1 MEVPMKIIARVYS
14 DFASKFGIPRQAGL
28 VPALRSVLVWEPE
41 FRNPDMIRGLEGF
54 SHIWIIWNFSA
65 NRQSEWSPTVRPPR
79 LGGNQRMGVFAT
91 RAPYRPN
98 PIGLSCVRLVE
109 IQKNTPHGPVL
120 ILSGADLMNGTPV
133 FDIKPYAPYADC
145 HPEATGGFTEQNDDF
160 QLKVDFP
167 PALLAQIPR
176 QSREA
181 LLGILAQDPRPA
193 YQHDPLRTYG
203 VSFGGYNIRFRVQDK
218 CLAVCQV
225 EPVTVG
231 ADPDME
237 KYRRVLQDSSCQR
250 SDSDV

>member
-1 MEVPMKIIARVYS
+1 
-14 DFASKFGIPRQAGL
+14 
-28 VPALRSVLVWEPE
+28 
-41 FRNPDMIRGLEGF
+41 
-54 SHIWIIWNFSA
+54 
-65 NRQSEWSPTVRPPR
+65 
-79 LGGNQRMGVFAT
+79 
-91 RAPYRPN
+91 
-98 PIGLSCVRLVE
+98 
-109 IQKNTPHGPVL
+109 
-120 ILSGADLMNGTPV
+120 MNGTPV

-237 KYRRVLQDSSCQR
+237 KYRRVLQDSSCQG

>member
-98 PIGLSCVRLVE
+98 PIGLSCVRLIE
-109 IQKNTPHGPVL
+109 IQK
-120 ILSGADLMNGTPV
+120 
-133 FDIKPYAPYADC
+133 
-145 HPEATGGFTEQNDDF
+145 
-160 QLKVDFP
+160 
-167 PALLAQIPR
+167 
-176 QSREA
+176 
-181 LLGILAQDPRPA
+181 
-193 YQHDPLRTYG
+193 
-203 VSFGGYNIRFRVQDK
+203 IR
-218 CLAVCQV
+218 
-225 EPVTVG
+225 
-231 ADPDME
+231 
-237 KYRRVLQDSSCQR
+237 RRGLF
-250 SDSDV
+250 

>member
-28 VPALRSVLVWEPE
+28 VPALRSVLVWEPD

-109 IQKNTPHGPVL
+109 IQKNTPHGSRISPRNTF
-120 ILSGADLMNGTPV
+120 IQRMRAGT
-133 FDIKPYAPYADC
+133 
-145 HPEATGGFTEQNDDF
+145 
-160 QLKVDFP
+160 
-167 PALLAQIPR
+167 R
-176 QSREA
+176 SQS
-181 LLGILAQDPRPA
+181 
-193 YQHDPLRTYG
+193 
-203 VSFGGYNIRFRVQDK
+203 K
-218 CLAVCQV
+218 
-225 EPVTVG
+225 
-231 ADPDME
+231 
-237 KYRRVLQDSSCQR
+237 R
-250 SDSDV
+250 SD

>member
-1 MEVPMKIIARVYS
+1 
-14 DFASKFGIPRQAGL
+14 
-28 VPALRSVLVWEPE
+28 
-41 FRNPDMIRGLEGF
+41 
-54 SHIWIIWNFSA
+54 
-65 NRQSEWSPTVRPPR
+65 
-79 LGGNQRMGVFAT
+79 MGVFAT

-98 PIGLSCVRLVE
+98 PIGLSCVRLIE
-109 IQKNTPHGPVL
+109 IQKNTPQGPVL

-133 FDIKPYAPYADC
+133 FDIKPYAPYADG

-237 KYRRVLQDSSCQR
+237 KYRRVLQDSSCQG